1 MPEQE
6 ILMRFAV
13 AAVGLALLGAV
24 SVSAAEKK
32 VENKGT
38 RVSLRAAP
46 RVAAA
51 PATVVFNVELTGG
64 EDGEDLYCPVL
75 EWEWGEGTT
84 SEEEEECPPFEAG
97 HTQVQRR
104 FTTSHEYRD
113 RANPKVTVTV
123 RKGDRVLGTDSV
135 SLVIGE
141 RKKPLSGSYQ
151 GPSD

>member
-1 MPEQE
+1 
-6 ILMRFAV
+6 MRFA
-13 AAVGLALLGAV
+13 AAVVGLALLGAIPA
-24 SVSAAEKK
+24 SAAEKK

-64 EDGEDLYCPVL
+64 EDGEGLYCPVL
-75 EWEWGEGTT
+75 EWEWGDGTH

-97 HTQVQRR
+97 HTPIQRR

-113 RANPKVTVTV
+113 HANAKVTVTV
-123 RKGDRVLGTDSV
+123 RKGDHVLGKDSV

>member
-1 MPEQE
+1 
-6 ILMRFAV
+6 MRFAV
-13 AAVGLALLGAV
+13 AVVGLALLAAIPA
-24 SVSAAEKK
+24 SAAEKK
-32 VENKGT
+32 AENKGT
-38 RVSLRAAP
+38 RVSLRASP

-75 EWEWGEGTT
+75 EWEWGDGTN

-104 FTTSHEYRD
+104 FTASHEYRD
-113 RANPKVTVTV
+113 RANPKVAVTV
-123 RKGDRVLGTDSV
+123 RKGDRVLGKDAV

-141 RKKPLSGSYQ
+141 RKKPLSGSFQ
-151 GPSD
+151 GPND

>member
-1 MPEQE
+1 
-6 ILMRFAV
+6 MRFAV
-13 AAVGLALLGAV
+13 AVVGLALLAAIPA
-24 SVSAAEKK
+24 SAAEKK

-38 RVSLRAAP
+38 RVSLRASP

-75 EWEWGEGTT
+75 AWEWGDGTH

-97 HTQVQRR
+97 HTEVQRR

-113 RANPKVTVTV
+113 RANPKVAVTV
-123 RKGDRVLGTDSV
+123 RKGDRVLGKDTV
-135 SLVIGE
+135 ALVIGE
-141 RKKPLSGSYQ
+141 RKKPLSGSYS
-151 GPSD
+151 GPG

>member
-1 MPEQE
+1 
-6 ILMRFAV
+6 MRFVV

-24 SVSAAEKK
+24 AASAAEKK
-32 VENKGT
+32 GVKVG
-38 RVSLRAAP
+38 LRAAP
-46 RVAAA
+46 RVASA

-75 EWEWGEGTT
+75 EWEWGDGTR

-97 HTQVQRR
+97 HTPIQRR

-113 RANPKVTVTV
+113 RANPKVVVTV
-123 RKGDRVLGTDSV
+123 RKGDRVLGKDGV

-151 GPSD
+151 ETHP

>member
-1 MPEQE
+1 
-6 ILMRFAV
+6 MRFAV
-13 AAVGLALLGAV
+13 AVVGLALLAATPA
-24 SVSAAEKK
+24 SAAEKK

-38 RVSLRAAP
+38 RVSLRASP

-75 EWEWGEGTT
+75 EWEWGDGTH

-97 HTQVQRR
+97 HTEVQRL

-113 RANPKVTVTV
+113 RANPKVAVTV
-123 RKGDRVLGTDSV
+123 RKGDRVLGKDTV
-135 SLVIGE
+135 ALVIGE
-141 RKKPLSGSYQ
+141 RKKPLSGSYS
-151 GPSD
+151 GPG

>member
-1 MPEQE
+1 
-6 ILMRFAV
+6 MRFVV
-13 AAVGLALLGAV
+13 AAVGLALLAAIPA
-24 SVSAAEKK
+24 SAAEKK

-38 RVSLRAAP
+38 RVSLRASP

-64 EDGEDLYCPVL
+64 EDGEGLYCPVL
-75 EWEWGEGTT
+75 EWEWGDGTN

-113 RANPKVTVTV
+113 RANPRVTVTV
-123 RKGDRVLGTDSV
+123 RKGDRVLGKDAV
-135 SLVIGE
+135 ALVIGE
-141 RKKPLSGSYQ
+141 RKKPLSGSFS
-151 GPSD
+151 GPG

>member
-6 ILMRFAV
+6 LVMRLVVAV
-13 AAVGLALLGAV
+13 LGVALLGAV
-24 SVSAAEKK
+24 SASAAEKK
-32 VENKGT
+32 VEKKGT
-38 RVSLRAAP
+38 KVSLRAAP
-46 RVAAA
+46 RVAPA
-51 PATVVFNVELTGG
+51 PATVVFNVELAGG

-75 EWEWGEGTT
+75 EWEWGDGTH

-113 RANPKVTVTV
+113 RANPNVVVTV
-123 RKGDRVLGTDSV
+123 RKGDRVFGKDAV
-135 SLVIGE
+135 ALVIGE

-151 GPSD
+151 GPND